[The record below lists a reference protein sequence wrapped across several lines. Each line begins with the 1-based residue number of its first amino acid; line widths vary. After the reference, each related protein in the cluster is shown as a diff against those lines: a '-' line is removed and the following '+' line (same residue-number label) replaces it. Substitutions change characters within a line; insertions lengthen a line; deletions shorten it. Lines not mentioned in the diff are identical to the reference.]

1 MVYMMELA
9 EDNEILY
16 DLYFLTSLTQNYI
29 YLYYNMILRKIIVL
43 STGLQIKVRYHGDF
57 ILTI

>member
-29 YLYYNMILRKIIVL
+29 Y
-43 STGLQIKVRYHGDF
+43 
-57 ILTI
+57 